1 MSSTDSKKF
10 KGPAAATAFD
20 NVISGHLAWSSWIRR
35 SEMKTFRWYLED
47 QSVPLVLLVQWVL
60 EFLQVLSTTSVANA
74 DMHLKVFTSHDL
86 DLQLLRLQNHEDDVA
101 LSCTCTVNFLFPGTN
116 MSALRALARKV

>member
-35 SEMKTFRWYLED
+35 SEMKTFTWHLDD
-47 QSVPLVLLVQWVL
+47 QSVLLVLV
-60 EFLQVLSTTSVANA
+60 FLQVLSTTSVANA
-74 DMHLKVFTSHDL
+74 GTHLRVFTSHDL
-86 DLQLLRLQNHEDDVA
+86 DLQLLRLQTHEDDVA
-101 LSCTCTVNFLFPGTN
+101 LSCTCTVDFLFPGTN

>member
-10 KGPAAATAFD
+10 KGPLAATAFY
-20 NVISGHLAWSSWIRR
+20 NVISGDLAWSSWIRR

-47 QSVPLVLLVQWVL
+47 QSVPLVLLVL
-60 EFLQVLSTTSVANA
+60 GFLQVLSTTSVAI
-74 DMHLKVFTSHDL
+74 DHMHLRVFTSHDL

>member
-10 KGPAAATAFD
+10 KGPLAATAFY
-20 NVISGHLAWSSWIRR
+20 NVISGDLAWSSWIRR

>member
-1 MSSTDSKKF
+1 M
-10 KGPAAATAFD
+10 D
-20 NVISGHLAWSSWIRR
+20 NVISGDLAWSSWIRR

-47 QSVPLVLLVQWVL
+47 QSVPLVLLVL
-60 EFLQVLSTTSVANA
+60 GFLQVLSTTSVAIA